1 MLDKRRIRLMA
12 RMSAYEKK
20 HAKEDLKISTY
31 YKKDYASLNTLISIL
46 WLTVGYV
53 IVAGLV
59 GLCNMDTI
67 LEDLTISKLVML
79 GGFVVGVYL
88 VLVIIYS
95 ICASSFYKSK
105 YTKAKQRVKK
115 YYRDLSRLGKM
126 EIKEKR

>member
-46 WLTVGYV
+46 WVTVGYV
-53 IVAGLV
+53 IAAAFVI
-59 GLCNMDTI
+59 LCNLDTL
-67 LEDLTISKLVML
+67 LENLTIGKFVLI
-79 GGFVVGVYL
+79 GGIAVGGYL
-88 VLVIIYS
+88 VLIIVYS

-105 YTKAKQRVKK
+105 YTKAKQRVKR

-126 EIKEKR
+126 GMKEKR